1 LAKMWG
7 LGFRAYE
14 GTGENVGIVLEQMQ
28 RGAAMAGRWR
38 QSGAGGARPTC
49 CSWRWPQELRRGHN
63 WRRRWRS
70 NLRRSWMGG
79 GVVQS
84 TLRDRAVFGGVVP
97 STHALRASSTVHWY
111 IVNYLTHRKRDEKHL
126 NKVVFLKP

>member
-1 LAKMWG
+1 MAAERRRRRPANLLLM
-7 LGFRAYE
+7 
-14 GTGENVGIVLEQMQ
+14 
-28 RGAAMAGRWR
+28 AMAA
-38 QSGAGGARPTC
+38 GASSRPQLATTMEVD
-49 CSWRWPQELRRGHN
+49 S
-63 WRRRWRS
+63 
-70 NLRRSWMGG
+70 GG